1 MSNQRPPD
9 DTPAYEDSTLV
20 EDEVKTKIPPR
31 YRVII
36 HNDNYTTMDFVVH
49 VLIEIF
55 HKSHAE
61 ATFIMLT
68 IHRNGFGACGEYS
81 RDVAETKVAQVTK
94 RAQEQGHPLLC
105 TMEKV

>member
-9 DTPAYEDSTLV
+9 DIPAYEDSTLV
-20 EDEVKTKIPPR
+20 EEEVKTKVPPR

-68 IHRNGFGACGEYS
+68 IHRNGFGA
-81 RDVAETKVAQVTK
+81 
-94 RAQEQGHPLLC
+94 
-105 TMEKV
+105 